1 MINRSPLVE
10 ATELSAE
17 ILADMELGKISNHQI
32 LLKCRRLARLAGDE
46 NWKKWL
52 DLEIHGYN
60 VCPPDVTYEEL
71 LGFFA
76 YFGRELDNQKHTG
89 LVHPLATLEQEA
101 ETAKLELAACRVPT
115 SIHASSSQSLI
126 PDSASAAVSNVLF
139 RLTNIRYTITQRQLI
154 IVRLMCLAHTYV
166 LKWYNEL
173 HYSDVAQTIFER
185 RRLEV
190 DTQLKDLCPKA
201 LEQFVAAYERLR
213 SGTEEDWSQALLSC
227 RRILKSFADSVFP
240 PRNEP
245 YVGKDGKA
253 HDVSDE
259 KYFNRLLAFIDQNA
273 ERRTFGEVMRAQ
285 VDYLCK
291 ALEAIHNQTQKGVHA
306 EVTRREADSTALLTY
321 LLLADLVDF
330 VEVPSKLVPDA
341 GQQQS
346 PAKDK
351 SPTR

>member
-1 MINRSPLVE
+1 MISRSPLVE
-10 ATELSAE
+10 ATELSTE

-32 LLKCRRLARLAGDE
+32 LLKCRRLARLVGDD

-60 VCPPDVTYEEL
+60 TEVSGVTYEEKL
-71 LGFFA
+71 TFFA
-76 YFGRELDNQKHTG
+76 YFGRELDNDKHTG

-115 SIHASSSQSLI
+115 SIHASSSQSWI
-126 PDSASAAVSNVLF
+126 PDSASAVVNHVLC
-139 RLTNIRYTITQRQLI
+139 RLTEVRNTITARQVVIGRVLG
-154 IVRLMCLAHTYV
+154 LAHSYA

-173 HYSDVAQTIFER
+173 HYSDVAQSVFER
-185 RRLEV
+185 RRLDA
-190 DTQLKDLCPKA
+190 DTKLKDLCPKA

-213 SGTEEDWSQALLSC
+213 SGAEEDWSQALLSC

-240 PRNEP
+240 PRTEP
-245 YVGKDGKA
+245 YVGKDGKK
-253 HDVSDE
+253 HDVSED
-259 KYFNRLLAFIDQNA
+259 KYFNRLLAFIDQNT
-273 ERRTFGEVMRAQ
+273 ESRTVGEVMRAQ

-291 ALEAIHNQTQKGVHA
+291 ALEAIHNQTHKGVHA
-306 EVTRREADSTALLTY
+306 EVNRREADSTVLLTY
-321 LLLADLVDF
+321 LLLADLVDL

-341 GQQQS
+341 VQQQS
-346 PAKDK
+346 TAKDE